1 MFLRFSIQIFL
12 MRLFFGSKKDKQPQ
26 STNTS
31 QVVNPNASLPDAI
44 QKNKTAIDTLEKRQK
59 LLEKRISD
67 EEADAKARVAS
78 NDKRGA
84 LMSLKRKKMLETELE
99 TLMNSRMTLE
109 QQINSLEAA
118 QMNQIAVAALAHGVG
133 VHKQLNQQIDADRV
147 DQLMED
153 MQEQLDLQNEI
164 AQVMSAGNRIA
175 EDDDLLRE
183 LEQLQE
189 STLDEQLIGAGQV
202 PSGPIADATG
212 APAVAAKAAPAKA
225 APQPVSSSGLT
236 ADEEAE
242 LAALQQGLT

>member
-1 MFLRFSIQIFL
+1 
-12 MRLFFGSKKDKQPQ
+12 MRLFFGSKKDKQPAA
-26 STNTS
+26 S
-31 QVVNPNASLPDAI
+31 QPAANPNAGLPDAI
-44 QKNKTAIDTLEKRQK
+44 QKNKTAIETLEKRQH

-67 EEADAKARVAS
+67 EEADAKSRVAA

-118 QMNQIAVAALAHGVG
+118 QMNQIAVAALAHGVN

-175 EDDDLLRE
+175 DDEDLMRE

-189 STLDEQLIGAGQV
+189 STLEEQLIGAGSV
-202 PSGPIADATG
+202 PSGPLADKTSAI
-212 APAVAAKAAPAKA
+212 AAKTSSVSQRAAPAT
-225 APQPVSSSGLT
+225 SSSGLT
-236 ADEEAE
+236 AEEEAE
-242 LAALQQGLT
+242 LAALQQGLS

>member
-1 MFLRFSIQIFL
+1 
-12 MRLFFGSKKDKQPQ
+12 MRLFFGSKKDKQPAA
-26 STNTS
+26 S
-31 QVVNPNASLPDAI
+31 QPSPNAILPDAI
-44 QKNKTAIDTLEKRQK
+44 QKNKTAIETLEKRQM
-59 LLEKRISD
+59 LLEKRIND
-67 EEADAKARVAS
+67 EEADAKARVAA

-118 QMNQIAVAALAHGVG
+118 QMNQIAVAALAHGVN
-133 VHKQLNQQIDADRV
+133 VHKQLNSQIDADRV

-175 EDDDLLRE
+175 EDEDLMRE

-189 STLDEQLIGAGQV
+189 TTLEEQLIGAGSV
-202 PSGPIADATG
+202 PSGPVADKA
-212 APAVAAKAAPAKA
+212 AAAKSSISQSSAPVAAPAT
-225 APQPVSSSGLT
+225 SSGLT

-242 LAALQQGLT
+242 LAALQQGLS

>member
-1 MFLRFSIQIFL
+1 
-12 MRLFFGSKKDKQPQ
+12 MRLFFGSKKDKQVPAAA
-26 STNTS
+26 TTP
-31 QVVNPNASLPDAI
+31 PNNGGLPDAI

-67 EEADAKARVAS
+67 EEADAKTRVAN

-118 QMNQIAVAALAHGVG
+118 QMNQIAVSALAHGVNI
-133 VHKQLNQQIDADRV
+133 HKQLNQQIDAERV

-164 AQVMSAGNRIA
+164 AQVMSAGNRITDD
-175 EDDDLLRE
+175 EDLMRE

-189 STLDEQLIGAGQV
+189 STLEEQLIGAGSV
-202 PSGPIADATG
+202 PSGPVATTTA
-212 APAVAAKAAPAKA
+212 APVVAASVQKTASAPVRNAA
-225 APQPVSSSGLT
+225 GLT

-242 LAALQQGLT
+242 LAALQQGLS

>member
-1 MFLRFSIQIFL
+1 
-12 MRLFFGSKKDKQPQ
+12 MRLFFGSKKDKQPAQ
-26 STNTS
+26 AAA
-31 QVVNPNASLPDAI
+31 PASNQPQGLPDAI
-44 QKNKTAIDTLEKRQK
+44 QKNKTAIDTLEKREK
-59 LLEKRISD
+59 LLEKRIAD
-67 EEADAKARVAS
+67 EEADAKARVAN

-164 AQVMSAGNRIA
+164 AQVMSAGNRIG
-175 EDDDLLRE
+175 EDEDLLKE

-189 STLDEQLIGAGQV
+189 STLEEQLIGAV
-202 PSGPIADATG
+202 PSGPVGDKTAAAQVATKSPAVSRA
-212 APAVAAKAAPAKA
+212 APAVAATA
-225 APQPVSSSGLT
+225 SSSGGLT
-236 ADEEAE
+236 AEEEAE
-242 LAALQQGLT
+242 LAALQQGLS

>member
-1 MFLRFSIQIFL
+1 
-12 MRLFFGSKKDKQPQ
+12 MRLFFGSKKDKQPAQ
-26 STNTS
+26 AAAPAANQT
-31 QVVNPNASLPDAI
+31 AGLPDAI
-44 QKNKTAIDTLEKRQK
+44 QKNKTAIETLEKREK
-59 LLEKRISD
+59 LLEKRIAD
-67 EEADAKARVAS
+67 EEADAKARVAN

-164 AQVMSAGNRIA
+164 AQVMSAGNRIG
-175 EDDDLLRE
+175 EDEELLKE

-189 STLDEQLIGAGQV
+189 STLDEQLIGAV
-202 PSGPIADATG
+202 PSGPVGDKTAAVSRA
-212 APAVAAKAAPAKA
+212 APAVAATA
-225 APQPVSSSGLT
+225 SSSGGLT
-236 ADEEAE
+236 AEEEAE
-242 LAALQQGLT
+242 LAALQQGLS

>member
-1 MFLRFSIQIFL
+1 
-12 MRLFFGSKKDKQPQ
+12 MRLFFGSKKDKQVPAAAQ
-26 STNTS
+26 SAGST
-31 QVVNPNASLPDAI
+31 PNAGLPDAI
-44 QKNKTAIDTLEKRQK
+44 QKNKTAIETLEKRQK
-59 LLEKRISD
+59 LLEKRIAD

-118 QMNQIAVAALAHGVG
+118 QMNQIAVSALAHGVN
-133 VHKQLNQQIDADRV
+133 VHKQLNQQIDAERV

-164 AQVMSAGNRIA
+164 AQVMSAGNRIG
-175 EDDDLLRE
+175 EDEDLLKE

-189 STLDEQLIGAGQV
+189 STLEEQLIGAGSV
-202 PSGPIADATG
+202 PSGPVASSSPA
-212 APAVAAKAAPAKA
+212 APVVAAEKRAAPVTA
-225 APQPVSSSGLT
+225 APVRNEAGLT

-242 LAALQQGLT
+242 LAALQQGLS

>member
-1 MFLRFSIQIFL
+1 LCFSDL
-12 MRLFFGSKKDKQPQ
+12 MRLFFVSKKDKQVPAAAQ
-26 STNTS
+26 ASAAT
-31 QVVNPNASLPDAI
+31 PNAGLPDAI

-59 LLEKRISD
+59 LLEKRIAD

-118 QMNQIAVAALAHGVG
+118 QMNQIAVSALAHGVN
-133 VHKQLNQQIDADRV
+133 VHKQLNQQIDAERV

-164 AQVMSAGNRIA
+164 AQVMSAGNRIG

-189 STLDEQLIGAGQV
+189 ATLDEQLIGSV
-202 PSGPIADATG
+202 PSGPVSTTA
-212 APAVAAKAAPAKA
+212 APVVAEKRAAPA
-225 APQPVSSSGLT
+225 APVRNEAGLT

-242 LAALQQGLT
+242 LAALQQGLS